1 MPALLVDLGGTHLR
15 LGMWHEGAEPRI
27 IERRRI
33 DGEARRDIWHEII
46 TEITGFAAGA
56 GRLLPAA
63 APLVISFPGPVVDRS
78 RVVDAPTVAGTSS
91 VLPDLHSI
99 ISKETRREVHLL
111 NDISAAAWH
120 ISKRIAA
127 KRFMVVTVSSGI
139 GSKIF
144 DRDHPRG
151 VIDDVAY
158 AGEIG
163 HAKIDEK
170 PDAPLCDCG
179 GRGHVGAIASGRGI
193 LGFAKRA
200 AGVDPGF
207 RDSLCVTKFAA
218 TPNSLTN
225 EDHLVPA
232 LQLGDK
238 WAADIV
244 RECTAALARVL
255 LPAAIAAG
263 VERIVVIGGFA
274 LSLGET
280 YRAILQSE
288 ILSRCDYRVMSS
300 SLKDLVVMGDE
311 DACLLGTAAYASQFC
326 SL

>member
-27 IERRRI
+27 IERKRI
-33 DGEARRDIWHEII
+33 DGEARDEIWRRII
-46 TEITGFAAGA
+46 ADITGFANGV
-56 GRLLPAA
+56 GRLVPDA
-63 APLVISFPGPVVDRS
+63 APVVISFPGPVLDRS
-78 RVVDAPTVAGTSS
+78 RVVDAPTVAGTSCAF
-91 VLPDLHSI
+91 PDLHQI
-99 ISKETRREVHLL
+99 ISEKTRREVHLL

-144 DRDHPRG
+144 DRDHPCG

-163 HAKIDEK
+163 HAQVDEK
-170 PDAPLCDCG
+170 PDAPACDCG

-193 LGFAKRA
+193 LRFARKA
-200 AGVDPGF
+200 AGSDPSF
-207 RDSLCVTKFAA
+207 RDSLCVTTFGAA
-218 TPNSLTN
+218 ADSLTN
-225 EDHLVPA
+225 EHHLVPA
-232 LQLGDK
+232 ARLGDK
-238 WAADIV
+238 WALGII
-244 RECTAALARVL
+244 RECTVPLTRVL
-255 LPAAIAAG
+255 LPAIIAAG
-263 VERIVVIGGFA
+263 VEQVVIIGGFA

-288 ILSRCDYRVMSS
+288 MLSRCDYRLMSS
-300 SLKDLVVMGDE
+300 SLKDLIVMGDE
-311 DACLLGTAAYASQFC
+311 DACLLGTATYASQFC
-326 SL
+326 RL